1 MNTIYRFYW
10 YNSLASP
17 NMFLLRYDNDREV
30 QLMGWSRFL
39 DLCLDSIM
47 IDDFNTDDCLRIDK
61 TWQQVFV
68 DMDRLR
74 QTNFDLYNKVT
85 YYLNQFDD
93 LWLTT
98 DKVCN
103 LLDELEKFIRG
114 KIVE

>member
-1 MNTIYRFYW
+1 MNTIYRLYW

-17 NMFLLRYDNDREV
+17 NMFLLRYDNDCEV

-47 IDDFNTDDCLRIDK
+47 DNGFNTDDYLRIDK

-85 YYLNQFDD
+85 YYINQFDD
-93 LWLTT
+93 LWLTA
-98 DKVCN
+98 DKVCDM
-103 LLDELEKFIRG
+103 LDELESFIRA
-114 KIVE
+114 KVIL